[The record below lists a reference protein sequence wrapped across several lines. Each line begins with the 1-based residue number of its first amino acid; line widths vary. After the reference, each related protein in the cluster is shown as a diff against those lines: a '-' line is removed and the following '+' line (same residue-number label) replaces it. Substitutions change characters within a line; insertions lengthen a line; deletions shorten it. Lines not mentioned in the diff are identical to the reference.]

1 VVFNGKGYGGIVST
15 DLLTV
20 CKMEENMPLHGQA
33 SGGWTESSS
42 ALRILN
48 IGVRNSIGVLTD
60 DAFTQA
66 NPVAVATGISTRL
79 DTTKVGVLSGSVCFT
94 RPASGNNFVGGPG
107 TNAIQTA
114 YQADAL
120 KALYRPLGVFI
131 NSATGNP
138 YENTPAVASGVGPY
152 VSGMGTYG
160 SALYET
166 DLIVA
171 IGGDAAGTDLV
182 YSTGNQLVASRN
194 GFLMPK
200 WQVLPVGGFVSID
213 TTTIGAES
221 FVLAAANSGTIIGVV
236 KMAPDAFQTEVVW
249 DQRI

>member
-1 VVFNGKGYGGIVST
+1 MCNMGEI
-15 DLLTV
+15 
-20 CKMEENMPLHGQA
+20 MPLHGQA

-48 IGVRNSIGVLTD
+48 PAIRNSLGVLTD

-66 NPVAVATGISTRL
+66 NPVAVATGVSTRL
-79 DTTKVGVLSGSVCFT
+79 DTTKIGILSGSVCFT
-94 RPASGNNFVGGPG
+94 RPISGNNYVGGPG
-107 TNAIQTA
+107 TSAIQVT
-114 YQADAL
+114 YQADAY

-131 NSATGNP
+131 NSASGNP

-152 VSGMGTYG
+152 VSGMGTYA

-166 DLIVA
+166 DLIFAVA
-171 IGGDAAGTDLV
+171 GNAAGTDLV
-182 YSTGNQLVASRN
+182 YATGNQLVASRN

-200 WQVLPVGGFVSID
+200 WQVLPIGGFASID
-213 TTTIGAES
+213 TTDVGAES
-221 FVLAAANSGTIIGVV
+221 FVLAAANSGTIIGIV